1 MPNHPPRTPKEY
13 QEEMMRLYR
22 AAQASAPPPVP
33 APEPPEKVPKPSPA
47 PEPKP
52 VLAPSPEP
60 PQELPPAPEPAAPEE
75 PVMEF
80 QLPPAAPPPEL
91 DAPPPKPELVPEPPA
106 PDSTPEDIGWL
117 QVITRGAGNAM
128 SLPGVSVLVSTGTG
142 TDLQVKYVSVTNSRG
157 ETGKIP
163 LPAPPASISL
173 NKDETQ
179 QAYSTYDVSVYLS
192 GYYPQVSKDVPVFAG
207 ITSRQIFSMI
217 PLPAYPDNPPEPT
230 VFQNNEPRF

>member
-22 AAQASAPPPVP
+22 AAQAAAPPPVP
-33 APEPPEKVPKPSPA
+33 APEPPEEVPEPSPA
-47 PEPKP
+47 PEPEP

-60 PQELPPAPEPAAPEE
+60 LQELPPAPEPAAPEE
-75 PVMEF
+75 PVVEF

-106 PDSTPEDIGWL
+106 PDSTLEDIGWL

-142 TDLQVKYVSVTNSRG
+142 ADLQVKYVSVTNSRG
-157 ETGKIP
+157 ETGKVP

-207 ITSRQIFSMI
+207 ITSRQIFSMT

>member
-33 APEPPEKVPKPSPA
+33 APEPPKKVPKPSPA
-47 PEPKP
+47 PEP
-52 VLAPSPEP
+52 E
-60 PQELPPAPEPAAPEE
+60 PAPAPI
-75 PVMEF
+75 
-80 QLPPAAPPPEL
+80 PEL
-91 DAPPPKPELVPEPPA
+91 PPA

-128 SLPGVSVLVSTGTG
+128 SMPGVSVLVSTGTG
-142 TDLQVKYVSVTNSRG
+142 ADLQVKYVSVTNSRG

-230 VFQNNEPRF
+230 VFQNDEPRF

>member
-33 APEPPEKVPKPSPA
+33 APEPPEEVPKPSPA
-47 PEPKP
+47 PEPEP
-52 VLAPSPEP
+52 APAPMPEP
-60 PQELPPAPEPAAPEE
+60 PQQPAPEPAAPEE

-106 PDSTPEDIGWL
+106 PDGTPEDIGWL

-128 SLPGVSVLVSTGTG
+128 SLPSVSVLVSTGTG
-142 TDLQVKYVSVTNSRG
+142 ANLQVKYVSVTNSRG

-230 VFQNNEPRF
+230 VFQNDEPRF